1 MFKFRA
7 VWARTQPFLSR
18 SMRNGA
24 TNPDSN
30 AENGQL
36 FCNSQYRHERAKDT
50 GTGTGREVEWAAAA
64 EAGNAETQAE
74 FENPVAADGQ
84 SDAI

>member
-1 MFKFRA
+1 MQKMVNYSA
-7 VWARTQPFLSR
+7 IR
-18 SMRNGA
+18 S
-24 TNPDSN
+24 T
-30 AENGQL
+30 
-36 FCNSQYRHERAKDT
+36 YRHERAKDT
-50 GTGTGREVEWAAAA
+50 GTGTGREVEWAAA